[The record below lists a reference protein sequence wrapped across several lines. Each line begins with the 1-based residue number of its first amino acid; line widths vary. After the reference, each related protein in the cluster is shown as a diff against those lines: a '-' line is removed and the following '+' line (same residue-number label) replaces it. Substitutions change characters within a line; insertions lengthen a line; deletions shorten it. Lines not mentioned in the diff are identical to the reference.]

1 MKKPPQDL
9 SQLLHQ
15 QGTLPSIA
23 EKAELLL
30 HLDNYVKQT
39 VTGPVTEQ
47 LKVANLRQG
56 ILVIETTTAAW
67 AARINFQKAKILQQ
81 LQAETL
87 PMLSAIEVK
96 VNPGLKMY
104 ETNVKPTHNQI
115 TETAASHIEA
125 LAEHAEGSLA
135 IKLKRLAALAS
146 RSRQTKE

>member
-15 QGTLPSIA
+15 RGQLPNIA
-23 EKAELLL
+23 EKAELLM
-30 HLDNYVKQT
+30 HLDHYVKQ
-39 VTGPVTEQ
+39 VLTGPVSEQ
-47 LKVANLRQG
+47 LKVANFRQG
-56 ILVIETTTAAW
+56 VLVIETTTAAW

-96 VNPGLKMY
+96 VNPSLLMY
-104 ETNVKPTHNQI
+104 VTKAKAKENNNRI
-115 TETAASHIEA
+115 TQTAASHIEA
-125 LAEHAEGSLA
+125 LAEHVEGSLA

-146 RSRQTKE
+146 RPRKS

>member
-15 QGTLPSIA
+15 RGQLPNIA
-23 EKAELLL
+23 EKAELLM
-30 HLDNYVKQT
+30 HLDYYVKQ
-39 VTGPVTEQ
+39 VLTGPVSEQ
-47 LKVANLRQG
+47 LKVANFRQG
-56 ILVIETTTAAW
+56 VLVIETTTAAW
-67 AARINFQKAKILQQ
+67 AARINFQKTKVLQQ

-96 VNPGLKMY
+96 VNPSLLMY
-104 ETNVKPTHNQI
+104 ATKAKENHNQI
-115 TETAASHIEA
+115 TQAAATHIEA

-146 RSRQTKE
+146 RSRQS

>member
-15 QGTLPSIA
+15 QGQMPNLA

-30 HLDNYVKQT
+30 HLNHYVKQ
-39 VTGPVTEQ
+39 VLAGPVSQQ

-56 ILVIETTTAAW
+56 VLVIETTSAAW

-87 PMLSAIEVK
+87 PMLTAIEVK
-96 VNPGLKMY
+96 VNPSLVLY
-104 ETNVKPTHNQI
+104 ETKPKIPQHHI
-115 TETAASHIEA
+115 SETAASHIEA
-125 LAEHAEGSLA
+125 LAEHTEGSLA
-135 IKLKRLAALAS
+135 EKLKRLAALAS
-146 RSRQTKE
+146 RSRQS

>member
-1 MKKPPQDL
+1 M
-9 SQLLHQ
+9 
-15 QGTLPSIA
+15 PSIA

-30 HLDNYVKQT
+30 QLNHYVKQT

-56 ILVIETTTAAW
+56 VLVIETTTAAW
-67 AARINFQKAKILQQ
+67 AARINFQKAKLLQQ

-87 PMLSAIEVK
+87 PMLTAIEVK

-104 ETNVKPTHNQI
+104 ETNVKPAHNQI
-115 TETAASHIEA
+115 TETAAGHIEA
-125 LAEHAEGSLA
+125 LAEHTEGTLA

>member
-15 QGTLPSIA
+15 RGQLPNIA
-23 EKAELLL
+23 EKAELLM
-30 HLDNYVKQT
+30 HLDYYVKQ
-39 VTGPVTEQ
+39 VLTGPVSEQ
-47 LKVANLRQG
+47 LKVANFRQG
-56 ILVIETTTAAW
+56 VLVIETTTAAW
-67 AARINFQKAKILQQ
+67 AARINFQKTKVLQQ

-96 VNPGLKMY
+96 VNPSLLMY
-104 ETNVKPTHNQI
+104 ATKAKENHNQI
-115 TETAASHIEA
+115 TQTAATHIEA

-146 RSRQTKE
+146 RSRQS